1 MDEESNKS
9 EQESILTSVKKL
21 LGILEDS
28 TEFDSDIIMNINSA
42 INTLW
47 QLGVGKEGFMVTSK
61 EDTYADLLEDLAPMF
76 QNVKMYL
83 FFKTRLGFD
92 PPQTQ
97 ALITSTE
104 KMISELEWRIQIQM
118 DEYLINES
126 LKWIKKG
133 DQDVYKRL

>member
-1 MDEESNKS
+1 MDEEGNKS

-21 LGILEDS
+21 LGIMEDS

-47 QLGVGKEGFMVTSK
+47 QLGVGKEGFMIASK
-61 EDTYADLLEDLAPMF
+61 EDTYEDLLGDLVPMF

-97 ALITSTE
+97 ALITSTKE
-104 KMISELEWRIQIQM
+104 MILELEWRIQIQM

-126 LKWIKKG
+126 SK
-133 DQDVYKRL
+133 

>member
-126 LKWIKKG
+126 LK
-133 DQDVYKRL
+133 

>member
-83 FFKTRLGFD
+83 FFKARLGFD

-97 ALITSTE
+97 ALVTSTKE
-104 KMISELEWRIQIQM
+104 MISELEWRIQIQM
-118 DEYLINES
+118 DEILINES
-126 LKWIKKG
+126 SK
-133 DQDVYKRL
+133 

>member
-1 MDEESNKS
+1 MDEEGNKS

-21 LGILEDS
+21 LGIMEDS
-28 TEFDSDIIMNINSA
+28 IEFDSDIIMNINSA

-47 QLGVGKEGFMVTSK
+47 QLGVGKEGFIVTSK
-61 EDTYADLLEDLAPMF
+61 EDTYEDLLGDLAPMF

-97 ALITSTE
+97 ALITSAKE
-104 KMISELEWRIQIQM
+104 MIAELECRIQIQM

-126 LKWIKKG
+126 SK
-133 DQDVYKRL
+133 

>member
-1 MDEESNKS
+1 MDEDENKS

-21 LGILEDS
+21 LGIMEEC

-42 INTLW
+42 INTLF
-47 QLGVGKEGFMVTSK
+47 QLGVGKEGFMINSK
-61 EDTYADLLEDLAPMF
+61 EDTYEDLLGELTPMF

-97 ALITSTE
+97 ALVTSTKE
-104 KMISELEWRIQIQM
+104 MISELEWRIQIQM
-118 DEYLINES
+118 DEISSTNLQNE
-126 LKWIKKG
+126 
-133 DQDVYKRL
+133 

>member
-97 ALITSTE
+97 ALVTSTKE
-104 KMISELEWRIQIQM
+104 MISELEWRIQIQM
-118 DEYLINES
+118 DEILINES
-126 LKWIKKG
+126 SK
-133 DQDVYKRL
+133 